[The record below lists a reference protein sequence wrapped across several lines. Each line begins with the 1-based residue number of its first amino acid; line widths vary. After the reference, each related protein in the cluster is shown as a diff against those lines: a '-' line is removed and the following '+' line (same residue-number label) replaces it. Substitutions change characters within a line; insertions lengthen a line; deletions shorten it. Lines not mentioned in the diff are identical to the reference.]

1 VAAKLEVE
9 AAWEQM
15 NPPELF
21 PQPAFPSEPLDVFHV
36 PLGATMVPLK
46 VSELPILKSTALI
59 SGFVAFV
66 ESIVRVTL
74 HTLPVQLADNI

>member
-1 VAAKLEVE
+1 
-9 AAWEQM
+9 M

-21 PQPAFPSEPLDVFHV
+21 PQPPFPSEPLDVFHV
-36 PLGATMVPLK
+36 PFGAATVPLK

-59 SGFVAFV
+59 SGFVAWV

-74 HTLPVQLADNI
+74 HTLPVQFADNI